1 MSKSPVVINMSEFAP
16 TAVRYMQ
23 PRVNDRGGKSVTVI
37 STQSN
42 RALNI
47 TMPLMLTWGIS
58 DYVDEKGESDGK
70 FTISLQFPRDAE
82 STAETRTA
90 LKNMKEFENKII
102 EDAVTNSAVWFGK
115 KASREIVE
123 DRYFPFLKY
132 KKDKETREVDYNSP
146 PTLRPKV
153 PCYDGE
159 WKTEI
164 FDPKGTLLFPCDV
177 EGSTPMDF
185 INKGSQVACV
195 LQCGG
200 LWFGGKGWG
209 MIWKLTQAVVKPRV
223 MDTVFGKGVCQIQL
237 SAEDE
242 DAIYKEPE
250 AQVPTPVVAAAAPVT
265 EVENSDDE
273 EEVATP
279 VEPEPEPVVEEVVE
293 PEPEPEPEPVVEEVV
308 EPEPAVVKKKTKKTV
323 KKVVA

>member
-70 FTISLQFPRDAE
+70 FTISLQFPREAE

-102 EDAVTNSAVWFGK
+102 EDAVANSAVWFGK

-132 KKDKETREVDYNSP
+132 KKDKETREIDYNSP

-159 WKTEI
+159 WKTEV

-185 INKGSQVACV
+185 IGKGSHVACV

-209 MIWKLTQAVVKPRV
+209 MIWKLSQAVVKPRV
-223 MDTVFGKGVCQIQL
+223 MDTIFGKGVCQIQL

-242 DAIYKEPE
+242 EAIYKEPE
-250 AQVPTPVVAAAAPVT
+250 SQAPAPVVAVAPPVT

-273 EEVATP
+273 EEVAAP
-279 VEPEPEPVVEEVVE
+279 AEPEPVVEEVA
-293 PEPEPEPEPVVEEVV
+293 